1 MDKEIK
7 KIIDFFNL
15 NISLEHGAIIQYLF
29 HAYTIGD
36 EDIEGKLEEIAR
48 EEMRHLKMFAHTVV
62 DLGGIPSIDERSD
75 VYLEAPDIPSLLQ
88 FDIDAEKMAIE
99 EYEKQLKEISD
110 RKIQRILERAII
122 DEEAHLEIF
131 KDLKE
136 KVKETSSKKD
146 IKTNQKEKEILLTLN
161 NVLKKQ
167 YRGILETLYQSFISR
182 HNNPYLSV
190 ELEERAVDKMKHFG
204 WISEEIAEHGGKPDF
219 SMPFVEKVSKI
230 EDIVSFQ
237 EKDEKET
244 SKIFKE
250 LSSKVEDKELKWV
263 LERISKREIHYR
275 DFGEFVKKADIPGL
289 TVGSLFKKKK

>member
-1 MDKEIK
+1 MDKEVK
-7 KIIDFFNL
+7 KIVDFLNL

-62 DLGGIPSIDERSD
+62 DLGGIPSIDERSE

-110 RKIQRILERAII
+110 RKIQRILERAIV

-136 KVKETSSKKD
+136 KVKETFNKKD
-146 IKTNQKEKEILLTLN
+146 PKINQKEKEILLTLN

-167 YRGILETLYQSFISR
+167 YRKILETLYQSFISR
-182 HNNPYLSV
+182 HSNPFLSV

-204 WISEEIAEHGGKPDF
+204 WISEEISERGGTPDF
-219 SMPFVEKVSKI
+219 SMPSVEKVSKI

-237 EKDEKET
+237 EEDEKET
-244 SKIFKE
+244 STLFKE
-250 LSSKVEDKELKWV
+250 LSSKVEDNELKWV

-275 DFGEFVKKADIPGL
+275 DFGEFIKKANISGL